1 MSETQSDSAE
11 VELMKRLGIESWRN
25 LSKDKFMTFVSD
37 LPNMDREVALKV
49 VAQFPNFK
57 DLVLDTFKQVEEEA
71 TRARTF
77 NWKSQKKVHK
87 AFEQYR
93 QILSRELEREDSSS
107 EDRFVILG
115 LLKDAIDAEA
125 TKDSENK
132 KFQLIVTGML
142 TTAALA
148 LAGTALAAL
157 GGRAQIG
164 GGGDV
169 NPSA

>member
-1 MSETQSDSAE
+1 MSETQGGAAE
-11 VELMKRLGIESWRN
+11 TDLMTRLGIESWRN
-25 LSKDKFMTFVSD
+25 LSREKFMTFVSD
-37 LPNMDREVALKV
+37 LPNMDKDVALKV

-57 DLVLDTFKQVEEEA
+57 GLVLDTFEQLQKEA
-71 TRARTF
+71 TKARAF

-93 QILSRELEREDSSS
+93 GILSRELDREGITS
-107 EDRFVILG
+107 EDRLAILA

-125 TKDSENK
+125 AKDSENK
-132 KFQLIVTGML
+132 KFQLIVASML

-164 GGGDV
+164 GSGT
-169 NPSA
+169 NPSV